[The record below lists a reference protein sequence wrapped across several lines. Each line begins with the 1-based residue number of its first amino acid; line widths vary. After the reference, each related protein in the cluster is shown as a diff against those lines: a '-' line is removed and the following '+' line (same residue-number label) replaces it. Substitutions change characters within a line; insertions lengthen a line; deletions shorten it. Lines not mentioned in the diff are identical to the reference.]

1 VCNCLCTEQ
10 IDLVNDLISCF
21 CDGPDRRQSP
31 GMVCAVRHL
40 EGLRPRP
47 FTRVAIFC
55 RPARSVA
62 SSLVHGD
69 HKRWLRLVMIVAA
82 KPAPSAVLWATTA
95 LGGIAMLGDVLKP
108 QGLGK
113 SLGNDARRRGSIA
126 PTTGLLDEARSVAVF
141 ETYARER
148 RCRDLKVSAA
158 RLELGAASRCRRA
171 RCHRANCHR
180 ANCHRANCH
189 RDGVAMGCQLGVSVH
204 TSLRDGTNGSSRH
217 VVVAERCDRYFP
229 ASHVKDLRILAVRGG
244 SCEPHVHSR
253 QAILVIG
260 ENSSVSRQRTMSR
273 RGHQ

>member
-10 IDLVNDLISCF
+10 IDLINALISCF
-21 CDGPDRRQSP
+21 CGGPDQRQSP

-40 EGLRPRP
+40 EGLRPRA
-47 FTRVAIFC
+47 FARVATLC

-62 SSLVHGD
+62 SSLVHAD
-69 HKRWLRLVMIVAA
+69 HKRWLRLAMIVAA
-82 KPAPSAVLWATTA
+82 KPAPPAVLLATTA
-95 LGGIAMLGDVLKP
+95 LGGIAMLGDFLKP

-113 SLGNDARRRGSIA
+113 SLGNNARRRGSIA
-126 PTTGLLDEARSVAVF
+126 PTTGLLDVARTVAVF

-148 RCRDLKVSAA
+148 RCRDLEAPKA
-158 RLELGAASRCRRA
+158 RLERCAASRC
-171 RCHRANCHR
+171 HRAG
-180 ANCHRANCH
+180 CHRANCH

-217 VVVAERCDRYFP
+217 VVVSERCDRYFP
-229 ASHVKDLRILAVRGG
+229 ASYVNDLRILAVRGG
-244 SCEPHVHSR
+244 SCEPHAHSR

-260 ENSSVSRQRTMSR
+260 ENSSVNRQRTMSR